1 MTLFLYVPADC
12 VAEVAARGKCGP
24 AGFARHHLALI
35 ARGADTAAGDL
46 APDVLFACCCQ
57 QATGRD

>member
-12 VAEVAARGKCGP
+12 VAEVAAREKCGP
-24 AGFARHHLALI
+24 ADPARHHLALI

-46 APDVLFACCCQ
+46 ALDALYACCRQ